1 MNHSLRSGSGQRP
14 LNEQPVLQVL
24 TLRVDPAWRR
34 LPADARESDAAAFR
48 TAVDRAARAVLSL
61 PYSTIGLRADA
72 DLLFVRVAPS
82 LALLED
88 TASELLRAGVGRWM
102 TVPHAFTGLIRASRY
117 LRKPGTQEQA
127 LISEERGRYLIVYPF
142 SKTADWY
149 RLSRETR
156 QGMMNEHIR
165 VGHDFP
171 QVRQLL
177 AYSTGLDDQEFI
189 VAYETDDL
197 AAFQDL
203 VTALRETEARRYTL
217 RDTPILTAVH
227 RSVDDI
233 LALLG

>member
-1 MNHSLRSGSGQRP
+1 MA
-14 LNEQPVLQVL
+14 EPVTGPQMLQVL

-34 LPADARESDAAAFR
+34 ESAQRRESDATAFHR
-48 TAVDRAARAVLSL
+48 AVDRVALHITTLA
-61 PYSTIGLRADA
+61 YSMVGLRADA
-72 DLLFVRVAPS
+72 DLLFVRTAPS
-82 LALLED
+82 LARLEE
-88 TASELLRAGVGRWM
+88 TAAEMLHSGVGRWM
-102 TVPHAFTGLIRASRY
+102 AATHAYVGLIRPSRY
-117 LRKPGTQEQA
+117 VKTPGAQEQA
-127 LISEERGRYLIVYPF
+127 LISGQRGRYLVVYPF
-142 SKTADWY
+142 SKTHDWY
-149 RLSRETR
+149 RLSREAR

-217 RDTPILTAVH
+217 RDAPILTAVH
-227 RSVDDI
+227 RSLNEI